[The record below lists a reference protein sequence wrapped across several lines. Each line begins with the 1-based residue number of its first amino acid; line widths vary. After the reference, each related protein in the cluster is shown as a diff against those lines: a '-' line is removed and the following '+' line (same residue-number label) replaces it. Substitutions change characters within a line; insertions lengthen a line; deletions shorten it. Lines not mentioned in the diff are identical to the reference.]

1 MSQIT
6 YSVYVRVVLGLSVI
20 AALACITWP
29 SMPSA
34 RAQQADS
41 LIPISTTQ
49 PAAPSAPAAGTT
61 PSDAGRTPPA
71 ATPASSSGGASN
83 TSVSGDPEPRREPDP
98 TAVLRELTNKQNTAP
113 RPVVLPN
120 RPNQIRSTVIAPEA
134 VPANAIRPVSN
145 RLLPDGYRL
154 VDRTGRL
161 TREGDYYVFAFE
173 SRSEGEA
180 EAPLRLL
187 PNRLLE
193 DMEDFS
199 EGGTRPVVFVVSGEI
214 TEYHGVN
221 YLLLQKLLTRPNL
234 GNLK

>member
-1 MSQIT
+1 MTQKT
-6 YSVYVRVVLGLSVI
+6 FAVYVRAVLTLTVV
-20 AALACITWP
+20 AALAVLAWWSIP
-29 SMPSA
+29 A
-34 RAQQADS
+34 AQAQHAEP
-41 LIPISTTQ
+41 LTPMATTQ
-49 PAAPSAPAAGTT
+49 PSEAKESGASAAAPAA
-61 PSDAGRTPPA
+61 AAPPK
-71 ATPASSSGGASN
+71 
-83 TSVSGDPEPRREPDP
+83 TSTGGDPEPRREPDP
-98 TAVLRELTNKQNTAP
+98 TAILRELTNKQNVAP
-113 RPVVLPN
+113 RPVVPVN
-120 RPNQIRSTVIAPEA
+120 RPNLVRSTVIAPEA
-134 VPANAIRPVSN
+134 MPANAIRPVSN

-161 TREGDYYVFAFE
+161 TREGDYYVFSFE

-180 EAPLRLL
+180 EAPIRLL

-199 EGGTRPVVFVVSGEI
+199 EGGTKPVVFVVSGEL

>member
-1 MSQIT
+1 MTTRSFSIH
-6 YSVYVRVVLGLSVI
+6 VRTLLGILTIVAIGAMASSSTRTAI
-20 AALACITWP
+20 AQNPQPLTPLA
-29 SMPSA
+29 
-34 RAQQADS
+34 
-41 LIPISTTQ
+41 TTQ
-49 PAAPSAPAAGTT
+49 PADATPSSAPNSGAANSTEATGSATKTT
-61 PSDAGRTPPA
+61 T
-71 ATPASSSGGASN
+71 T
-83 TSVSGDPEPRREPDP
+83 TGDPEPRREPDP
-98 TAVLRELTNKQNTAP
+98 TAVLRELTNKQNAAP

-120 RPNQIRSTVIAPEA
+120 RPNQIRTTVMAPEA
-134 VPANAIRPVSN
+134 IPANAIRPVST

-180 EAPLRLL
+180 EAPIRLL

-199 EGGTRPVVFVVSGEI
+199 EGGARPVVFIVSGEI